1 MTGDEVV
8 FGKAGKETY
17 GLGRFFYSLQN
28 RVILGLSF
36 FVFSLIDV
44 QERQA
49 YPIQAVQMVKEPKK
63 QEKKEREKPVR
74 LFVFVKME
82 FINFNQKEVM
92 RTKESVVSLLLPNPH
107 TAGVFKSP
115 TILEEEECLN
125 VRPFYLHYC

>member
-17 GLGRFFYSLQN
+17 GLGCFFYSLQN
-28 RVILGLSF
+28 RVILGLLF
-36 FVFSLIDV
+36 LVFSLIDV

-82 FINFNQKEVM
+82 FINFNQ
-92 RTKESVVSLLLPNPH
+92 R
-107 TAGVFKSP
+107 
-115 TILEEEECLN
+115 
-125 VRPFYLHYC
+125 R